1 MREMRNILNKIFSIA
16 IAIIIVCAFSPQLKS
31 TASVYEPSRFVILLV
46 GVKAHELAGYEQ
58 ELLHNKRIIEVPK
71 TNNWQKVV
79 DNSNASEIIVKQ
91 NSGFVGLYTPSG
103 ILLKSIDMAD
113 GSNPTKQYSS
123 TPVQT
128 MTYQEEVDFGYR
140 VGGRIDPYK
149 PINVYEPKNN
159 ARLAAGWGYNSTRN
173 HPESRRGTLSRFLD
187 FSPLDTVTPLNYP
200 GHFDQRNLTFAY
212 GIGVI
217 PHIGALAAAT
227 LKARGDSQYY
237 DESRINSGVP
247 NYVEQPVTYHN
258 YNHSEPTNPIVQ
270 DPNFMRMNPMP
281 QAFQQD
287 YPGYGNNNYNQLRQQ
302 Y

>member
-1 MREMRNILNKIFSIA
+1 MREKRAILKKIFSITIVISLFFA
-16 IAIIIVCAFSPQLKS
+16 INTPLKS
-31 TASVYEPSRFVILLV
+31 SAEIYEPSRFVVLLV

-58 ELLHNKRIIEVPK
+58 ELLQNKRIIEAPK
-71 TNNWQKVV
+71 TNNWQKVLE
-79 DNSNASEIIVKQ
+79 NSNASEVIVRQ

-113 GSNPTKQYSS
+113 GSNPAKQYSS

-149 PINVYEPKNN
+149 PMNVYEPKNN

-173 HPESRRGTLSRFLD
+173 HPETRRGTLSRFLD
-187 FSPLDTVTPLNYP
+187 LSPLDTVTPLNYP
-200 GHFDQRNLTFAY
+200 GYFDQRNLTFAY
-212 GIGVI
+212 GLGVI
-217 PHIGALAAAT
+217 PHIGALAAST
-227 LKARGDSQYY
+227 VKAKADHQYY
-237 DESRINSGVP
+237 DESRVNSGVP
-247 NYVEQPVTYHN
+247 HYVEQPVTYYSN
-258 YNHSEPTNPIVQ
+258 NRAEPDNPIVQ

-287 YPGYGNNNYNQLRQQ
+287 YPGYGNNYHQMR
-302 Y
+302 